1 MNEPLIH
8 AVELA
13 KTYVLA
19 DERVV
24 ALEGLSLDVAR
35 GEAIA
40 ITGPSGSG
48 KTTLLNLVGG
58 LDRPTAGAITVG
70 GRDLAALG
78 SDDLAAYRRVN
89 VGFVFQAFR
98 LLPYLTALENVALPL
113 LLAGI
118 PRGAATTRAM
128 EDLER
133 IGLGGRARHRPPQL
147 SAGEQQRVAVARAIA
162 NHPALLLADE
172 PTGNLDAV
180 AAHALL
186 DLFAELRARDG
197 LTLLVAT
204 HNPEVAARCDR
215 EVRLRGGRAVE
226 SATR

>member
-70 GRDLAALG
+70 GRDLAAPG

-89 VGFVFQAFR
+89 VGFVFEAFR
-98 LLPYLTALENVALPL
+98 LLRYLTALENVALPL

-172 PTGNLDAV
+172 P
-180 AAHALL
+180 
-186 DLFAELRARDG
+186 
-197 LTLLVAT
+197 
-204 HNPEVAARCDR
+204 
-215 EVRLRGGRAVE
+215 
-226 SATR
+226 

>member
-147 SAGEQQRVAVARAIA
+147 SAGAKPPASGPRAIA
-162 NHPALLLADE
+162 HHPPPL
-172 PTGNLDAV
+172 PP
-180 AAHALL
+180 H
-186 DLFAELRARDG
+186 R
-197 LTLLVAT
+197 
-204 HNPEVAARCDR
+204 
-215 EVRLRGGRAVE
+215 
-226 SATR
+226 ATRNPHPGPPPPPPHLVSAAPP